1 MLAIYLKELK
11 SYFRSMSGWLFL
23 ALFTLFAGRNF
34 AGYNL
39 YGGYPYIAET
49 LAELLTILLFLIPL
63 ITMRSFAEEK
73 KQKTDQLLLTAP
85 IRLSEVILGKFFA
98 MATLMGIA
106 TLVPVMGN
114 LLLMAYGDVPAGEN
128 AMAILGFFLYGCI
141 CIAVGMFLSAVTEH
155 QFIAAILTYGV
166 FLFLIFV
173 PSLCNLLFGADSWIM
188 TVMNLIDIM
197 SPFSMLFS
205 GIVDIRD
212 CTYIVSVIVLCL
224 LFTYLMVGRRSFSW
238 KQAGKKRIITSS
250 VAVILAIVGI
260 VVLNIGVRCIP
271 EEYTQLDMTK
281 ERWYSIT
288 DETKELLDALDED
301 VVIYVIGDEYTID
314 GVIDLYLDAY
324 LKYSDKISVEFKS
337 LEDYPN
343 FSTAYTEDYL
353 SESDLIVTM
362 GEQSRIITAV
372 QCFETA
378 YTGYYDD
385 YGMPISTTTAIDV
398 EGQITAALRSMLN
411 DETAVIYFLEGH
423 GETLISEDILGRF
436 QKGGY
441 VAQNLSLI
449 HEDAVPEDGVTLVVN
464 APGNDLSETEVNAI
478 RTYIETGG
486 NAILIASVD
495 TADTPNYDA
504 LIEEYGV
511 IMTEGSVL
519 EGDAYYV
526 YGQYAFS
533 ILPDVVYHAITEQVY
548 QERYPLFMQSRGFTI
563 RDDVSG
569 LLEVSALFTTSDY
582 AYAKV
587 LEANTLMS
595 YEDGDETG
603 PFALGVCTEKYLDNG
618 ETATVTI
625 IGSPLFLNEDVDR
638 YVAEANSDIFFAAVN
653 YGSDMELVTT
663 IPAKSVTTD
672 YIVFSEALQTMYSVL
687 ITAVLPLILL
697 ISGTVIVF
705 LRRRK

>member
-11 SYFRSMSGWLFL
+11 GYFRSMSGWLFL

-39 YGGYPYIAET
+39 YGGYPYLAET

-63 ITMRSFAEEK
+63 LTMRSFAEEK

-85 IRLSEVILGKFFA
+85 VRLSEIIWGKYLA
-98 MATLMGIA
+98 MVTLMGIA
-106 TLVPVMGN
+106 TMVLVFGN
-114 LLLMAYGDVPAGEN
+114 LLLLAYGEIPAGEN
-128 AMAILGFFLYGCI
+128 AMAILGFFMYGCI
-141 CIAVGMFLSAVTEH
+141 CIAVGMLLSSVTEH
-155 QFIAAILTYGV
+155 QFVAAILTYGV

-188 TVMNLIDIM
+188 AVMNLIDIM

-212 CTYIVSVIVLCL
+212 CTYIVSVIALCL
-224 LFTYLMVGRRSFSW
+224 LFTYLIIGKQSFSW
-238 KQAGKKRIITSS
+238 KQMGKRRTITS
-250 VAVILAIVGI
+250 AMI
-260 VVLNIGVRCIP
+260 VVLAILGIIVLNVGVRCIP
-271 EEYTQLDMTK
+271 GEYTQLDLTK

-288 DETKELLDALDED
+288 DETKELLDTLDED
-301 VVIYVIGDEYTID
+301 VTIYVIGDEYTVD

-324 LKYSDKISVEFKS
+324 QKYNNKINVEFKS

-343 FSTAYTEDYL
+343 FSSAYTEQVLY
-353 SESDLIVTM
+353 ESDLIVTM
-362 GEQSRIITAV
+362 GEKSRVITAT
-372 QCFETA
+372 QCFVTE

-385 YGMPISTTTAIDV
+385 YGMPVSTTTAIDV

-411 DETAVIYFLEGH
+411 DEIASVYFLEGH
-423 GETLISEDILGRF
+423 GEAVISEDILGRF

-441 VAQNLSLI
+441 LAQNLSLI
-449 HEDAVPEDGVTLVVN
+449 HEGSIPEDAVTLVVN
-464 APGNDLSETEVNAI
+464 APENDLTADEISAI
-478 RTYIETGG
+478 RYYIESGG

-495 TADTPNYDA
+495 TADTPLYDA

-511 IMTEGSVL
+511 DMTEGSVL
-519 EGDAYYV
+519 EGDSYYI

-533 ILPDVVYHAITEQVY
+533 ILPDVVYHTITDSVY
-548 QERYPLFMQSRGFTI
+548 QNRYPLLMQSRGFTI

-587 LEANTLMS
+587 LESNTLMS
-595 YEDGDETG
+595 YEEGDETG
-603 PFALGVCTEKYLDNG
+603 PFALGVCAEKYLDNG
-618 ETATVTI
+618 EVATVTM
-625 IGSPLFLNEDVDR
+625 IGSPLFLNADVDR

-663 IPAKSVTTD
+663 IPAKSVATD
-672 YIVFSEALQTMYSVL
+672 YIVFSEAMQILYSVV
-687 ITAVLPLILL
+687 ITVVIPLILL
-697 ISGTVIVF
+697 ICGIVIVI